1 VVALTF
7 DDGPNDLAT
16 PVILDVLDERGT
28 VATFF
33 VFGNRATT
41 HLIAGILEAGHAV
54 QPHWSAAFRPSS
66 PLLPRV
72 DAPEAGPCA
81 CTPE

>member
-33 VFGNRATT
+33 VFGNRATA
-41 HLIAGILEAGHAV
+41 HLIARILEAGHAV
-54 QPHWSAAFRPSS
+54 QPHCRQHFAHHRRFCH
-66 PLLPRV
+66 V
-72 DAPEAGPCA
+72 
-81 CTPE
+81 